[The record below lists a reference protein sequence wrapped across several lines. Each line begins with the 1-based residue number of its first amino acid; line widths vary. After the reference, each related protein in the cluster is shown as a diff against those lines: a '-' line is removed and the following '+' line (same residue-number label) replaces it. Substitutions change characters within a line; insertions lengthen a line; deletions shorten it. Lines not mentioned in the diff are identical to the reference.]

1 LVLISKKQKNKI
13 TIMNKPVV
21 ATTSLAGCFGCHM
34 SILDIDERILDLI
47 ELVEFNKSPINDI
60 KTFTKQCDIGLIEGG
75 CCNSENVHVLKEFR
89 KHCKILVSLGECA
102 IMGGLP
108 ALRNGI
114 PIRECL
120 REAYLNGP
128 SVTANIEHIIP
139 NDEELPMILDKVYPC
154 HEIVK
159 IDYFLP
165 GCPPR
170 ADLIWQTLVS
180 LIKGKEIGL
189 PYEVIKFD

>member
-1 LVLISKKQKNKI
+1 MSKPI
-13 TIMNKPVV
+13 I

-34 SILDIDERILDLI
+34 SLLDIDDRILELV

-60 KTFTKQCDIGLIEGG
+60 KKFTKICDIGLIEGG
-75 CCNSENVHVLKEFR
+75 CCNSENVHILRDFR
-89 KHCKILVSLGECA
+89 ANCKVLVSVGECA

-108 ALRNGI
+108 ALRNNI

-120 REAYLNGP
+120 EEAYINSITVIGNENKL
-128 SVTANIEHIIP
+128 IP
-139 NDEELPMILDKVYPC
+139 NDPEIPILLDRVYPC

-165 GCPPR
+165 GCPPG
-170 ADLIWQTLVS
+170 ADLI
-180 LIKGKEIGL
+180 
-189 PYEVIKFD
+189 YEAITAIINGEEMKLEYNDIKFD